1 VLDRRPRSTG
11 AASDLPPRLRA
22 GRFGHDVASPGSTPS
37 RTAARLAT
45 GDNPEHLNAM
55 AQAKSGDMVSVHYTG
70 RLDDGTVFDSSEG
83 REPLRFEV
91 GSGQVIAG
99 FDEAITGMGEGETK
113 TVRIPSEEAYGERRD
128 ELMLEVERSAFPPTI
143 EPEVGQRL
151 QMSQGPGQA
160 AVVTVTD
167 VSAESV
173 RLDANHP
180 LAGEALTFE
189 LKLVEIG

>member
-1 VLDRRPRSTG
+1 MG
-11 AASDLPPRLRA
+11 E
-22 GRFGHDVASPGSTPS
+22 
-37 RTAARLAT
+37 AR
-45 GDNPEHLNAM
+45 
-55 AQAKSGDMVSVHYTG
+55 QGDMVSVHYTG
-70 RLDDGTVFDSSEG
+70 RLDDGSVFDTSEG

-99 FDEAITGMGEGETK
+99 FDEAVTGMGEGRRK

-167 VSAESV
+167 VSEESV
-173 RLDANHP
+173 PSTPTTRSRARRSP
-180 LAGEALTFE
+180 SS
-189 LKLVEIG
+189 